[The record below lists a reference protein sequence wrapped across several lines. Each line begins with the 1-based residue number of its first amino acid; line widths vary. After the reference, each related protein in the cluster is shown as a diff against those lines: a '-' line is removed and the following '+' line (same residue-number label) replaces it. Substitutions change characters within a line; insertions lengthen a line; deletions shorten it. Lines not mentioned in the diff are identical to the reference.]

1 MKVLRA
7 VLGEVL
13 GLFVDDGR
21 LALLTAL
28 LIGGVSL
35 LVKVL
40 ALPGLWGGALL
51 LIGCLAILAS
61 SLAQARPRR

>member
-1 MKVLRA
+1 MRLLRS
-7 VLGEVL
+7 VLGEIF

-21 LALLTAL
+21 LALWIAI

-35 LVKVL
+35 LVKVM

-51 LIGCLAILAS
+51 LFGCIAILAS
-61 SLAQARPRR
+61 SLAQARPRA